1 MPCCHCLSPYSAHLP
16 KARTSVAS
24 PALAVEVVNPLH
36 AVLGAMRVTG
46 VGEALIDIA
55 LTSLPDE
62 AWWAGAAIA
71 THLVHTGAIV
81 EALGASSGR
90 VKVGM
95 AVINIDLTVY
105 TCRVTRD
112 IFRGQS
118 TGCTLSY
125 VVQYS
130 RQLGTGTQRKRHSAS
145 GVHLPTKIGPTRRD
159 GMSSG
164 WILLTLPRPPLL
176 PCVPLGQEHL

>member
-1 MPCCHCLSPYSAHLP
+1 MRNTPCCPCPSPHWAHLP

-24 PALAVEVVNPLH
+24 PALAVKVVNPLH
-36 AVLGAMRVTG
+36 AVLGATRVTG

-55 LTSLPDE
+55 LTPLPDE

-95 AVINIDLTVY
+95 AVINIDLTVDA
-105 TCRVTRD
+105 CGVTRD
-112 IFRGQS
+112 RIRGRYW
-118 TGCTLSY
+118 L
-125 VVQYS
+125 
-130 RQLGTGTQRKRHSAS
+130 HS
-145 GVHLPTKIGPTRRD
+145 VLCGPA
-159 GMSSG
+159 
-164 WILLTLPRPPLL
+164 
-176 PCVPLGQEHL
+176 QH

>member
-1 MPCCHCLSPYSAHLP
+1 MAHLP

-24 PALAVEVVNPLH
+24 PALAVEGVNPLH
-36 AVLGAMRVTG
+36 AVLGAMRVTR

-55 LTSLPDE
+55 LTPLPDE

-112 IFRGQS
+112 MIRGRYW
-118 TGCTLSY
+118 L
-125 VVQYS
+125 
-130 RQLGTGTQRKRHSAS
+130 HS
-145 GVHLPTKIGPTRRD
+145 VLCGPA
-159 GMSSG
+159 
-164 WILLTLPRPPLL
+164 
-176 PCVPLGQEHL
+176 QH